1 MTFGRTVND
10 AFKSIKNTPHMNL
23 ATKHIVGTK
32 LIPSNLILLLVV
44 VWFHANKNFKINLM
58 L

>member
-1 MTFGRTVND
+1 MND
-10 AFKSIKNTPHMNL
+10 AFKSIKNTPHLNL

-32 LIPSNLILLLVV
+32 LTPTNLILLMVV
-44 VWFHANKNFKINLM
+44 VWFCANKNFKINLM

>member
-1 MTFGRTVND
+1 MND